1 MRNESAESRVRT
13 RSRVNVRL
21 GSSSSAASF
30 PASTL
35 HVSSRRCGCSRRGA
49 LRLLITATLAL
60 VAIAIAG
67 RALADAAIATDF
79 AQKNLAPSLAHPFGT
94 DWMGRDMLCRTLA
107 GLSTSVLVGV
117 ASAAVSS
124 VVAIVFAVASAF
136 GGRRLDAAIEWL
148 TDLVMGIP
156 HLILLILVSYALGRG
171 TLGVLVGVSLT
182 HWPSLSRVLRAEM
195 LQVSAQPFMACSCA
209 LGVSRLRLAVTHLV
223 PHVLPQYLIGLVL
236 LFPHAVL
243 HEASITF
250 LGFGLSPEEP
260 AIGVILSEALT
271 YLTAGAWWLALF
283 PGLALLAVVLLF
295 DMVCRTIASTALATA
310 APTTPVTTS
319 SATTATTSST
329 MSTTTSSTM
338 STFSASFSAVAG
350 NSVEKCR
357 RSGGDG
363 RWDCAGAGGD
373 AAVAGAVAQEPAQE
387 GEQPLL
393 QVEHLSMSFSRYEP
407 GVPFFQA
414 RRVNMP
420 VLNDLSLSVR
430 AGELVAV
437 VGASGSGKTLLADA
451 ILGLFEPNALVE
463 GSIRFAGQ
471 PLDAAKIARLRGR
484 GISLVPQSVTSL
496 DPLMRVGE
504 QVVGACGRGRVGR
517 ARRRERTARMRTLF
531 RELGLDAGVG
541 RMLPHELSGGMARR
555 VLVASALIDDPRL
568 IVADEPTPGLDMEL
582 AVRALGD
589 LRAFADAG
597 GAVLLITHD
606 LELALSVADRV
617 AVFRDGHV
625 VEEALVSSFA
635 RPELLS
641 HPFSQALWHAMPE
654 HGFAPAAPS
663 EAASHDTEVRGAER
677 CESEGD
683 RCVAGEGDGL

>member
-1 MRNESAESRVRT
+1 M
-13 RSRVNVRL
+13 
-21 GSSSSAASF
+21 
-30 PASTL
+30 
-35 HVSSRRCGCSRRGA
+35 
-49 LRLLITATLAL
+49 
-60 VAIAIAG
+60 AIAIAG
-67 RALADAAIATDF
+67 RALAGAAAATDF

-124 VVAIVFAVASAF
+124 IVAIALAVASAF

-156 HLILLILVSYALGRG
+156 HLILLILISYALGRG

-195 LQVSAQPFMACSCA
+195 LQVSAQPFMACSRA

-260 AIGVILSEALT
+260 AIGVILSEALS
-271 YLTAGAWWLALF
+271 YLTAGAWWLAVF

-295 DMVCRTIASTALATA
+295 DMVCRTVSSTALATA

-363 RWDCAGAGGD
+363 RWDRAGGGGD

-414 RRVNMP
+414 QRVNMP

-451 ILGLFEPNALVE
+451 IMGFFEPNALVE

-541 RMLPHELSGGMARR
+541 WMLPHELSGGMARR

-597 GAVLLITHD
+597 GAALLITHD

-625 VEEALVSSFA
+625 VEEAPVSSFA
-635 RPELLS
+635 QPELLS

>member
-1 MRNESAESRVRT
+1 MRNESAESRVRARAHT
-13 RSRVNVRL
+13 QL
-21 GSSSSAASF
+21 GSSGSAMAS
-30 PASTL
+30 PAPTL
-35 HVSSRRCGCSRRGA
+35 HVPPRRCGCGRRGA
-49 LRLLITATLAL
+49 LRLLVAAAFVL

-67 RALADAAIATDF
+67 RTLAGAAAATDF

-124 VVAIVFAVASAF
+124 IVAIALAVASAF
-136 GGRRLDAAIEWL
+136 GGHRLDAAIEWL

-156 HLILLILVSYALGRG
+156 HLILLILISYALGRG

-195 LQVSAQPFMACSCA
+195 LQVSAQPFMACSRA

-271 YLTAGAWWLALF
+271 YLTAGAWWLAVF
-283 PGLALLAVVLLF
+283 PGFALLAVVLLF
-295 DMVCRTIASTALATA
+295 DMVCRTVSSTVLATSASVTSVSSVSAASAPAASTVSPFFDSFGA
-310 APTTPVTTS
+310 A
-319 SATTATTSST
+319 
-329 MSTTTSSTM
+329 
-338 STFSASFSAVAG
+338 AG
-350 NSVEKCR
+350 DSVEKRR
-357 RSGGDG
+357 RSE
-363 RWDCAGAGGD
+363 GD
-373 AAVAGAVAQEPAQE
+373 AGMLREAAQAAVQEAASEE
-387 GEQPLL
+387 GQPLL
-393 QVEHLSMSFSRYEP
+393 QVERLSMSFSRYEP

-414 RRVNMP
+414 RQVNMP

-451 ILGLFEPNALVE
+451 ILGLFAPNARVE
-463 GSIRFAGQ
+463 GSIRFAGR
-471 PLDAAKIARLRGR
+471 PLGATGISGLRGR
-484 GISLVPQSVTSL
+484 GVSLVPQSVTSL

-504 QVVGACGRGRVGR
+504 QVVGTCGRGRVGR

-531 RELGLDAGVG
+531 RELGLDGSVE
-541 RMLPHELSGGMARR
+541 RMFPHELSGGMARR

-589 LRAFADAG
+589 LRTFADAG

-625 VEEALVSSFA
+625 VEEAPVSSFA
-635 RPELLS
+635 QPELLS

-654 HGFAPAAPS
+654 HGFAPSVPC
-663 EAASHDTEVRGAER
+663 EAVPRDAER
-677 CESEGD
+677 WELTRDIRTAGGGD
-683 RCVAGEGDGL
+683 SQ

>member
-1 MRNESAESRVRT
+1 M
-13 RSRVNVRL
+13 
-21 GSSSSAASF
+21 
-30 PASTL
+30 
-35 HVSSRRCGCSRRGA
+35 
-49 LRLLITATLAL
+49 
-60 VAIAIAG
+60 AIAIAG

-271 YLTAGAWWLALF
+271 YLTAGAWWLAVF

-357 RSGGDG
+357 RGGGDG
-363 RWDCAGAGGD
+363 RWDRAGGGGD

-393 QVEHLSMSFSRYEP
+393 QVEHLSMSFSRYES
-407 GVPFFQA
+407 GAPFFQA

-451 ILGLFEPNALVE
+451 IMGLFEPNALVE

-625 VEEALVSSFA
+625 VEEAPVSSFA
-635 RPELLS
+635 QPELLS

-683 RCVAGEGDGL
+683 RCVAGEGDSQ

>member
-1 MRNESAESRVRT
+1 MRNESAESRVRARAHT
-13 RSRVNVRL
+13 QL
-21 GSSSSAASF
+21 GSSGSAMAS
-30 PASTL
+30 PVPTL
-35 HVSSRRCGCSRRGA
+35 HVPPRRCGCGRRGA
-49 LRLLITATLAL
+49 LWLFVAAAFVL

-67 RALADAAIATDF
+67 RALAGAAAATDF

-124 VVAIVFAVASAF
+124 IVAIALAVASAF

-156 HLILLILVSYALGRG
+156 HLILLILISYALGRG

-195 LQVSAQPFMACSCA
+195 LQVSAQPFIACSRA

-260 AIGVILSEALT
+260 AIGVILSEALS
-271 YLTAGAWWLALF
+271 YLTAGAWWLAVF

-295 DMVCRTIASTALATA
+295 DMVCRTVSSTVLATSASATSVSSVSAASAPAASTVSPFFDSFGA
-310 APTTPVTTS
+310 A
-319 SATTATTSST
+319 
-329 MSTTTSSTM
+329 
-338 STFSASFSAVAG
+338 AG
-350 NSVEKCR
+350 DSVEKR
-357 RSGGDG
+357 RCSE
-363 RWDCAGAGGD
+363 GD
-373 AAVAGAVAQEPAQE
+373 AGVLREAAQEAAPGAASEE
-387 GEQPLL
+387 GQPLL
-393 QVEHLSMSFSRYEP
+393 QVERLSMSFSRYEP
-407 GVPFFQA
+407 GAPFFQA
-414 RRVNMP
+414 RQVNMP

-451 ILGLFEPNALVE
+451 ILGLFAPNARVE
-463 GSIRFAGQ
+463 GSMRFAGQ
-471 PLDAAKIARLRGR
+471 PLGAAGIAGLRGR
-484 GISLVPQSVTSL
+484 GVSLVPQSVTSL

-504 QVVGACGRGRVGR
+504 QVVGACGRGHAGGV
-517 ARRRERTARMRTLF
+517 RRRERTARMRTLF
-531 RELGLDAGVG
+531 RELGLDGSVE
-541 RMLPHELSGGMARR
+541 RMFPHELSGGMARR
-555 VLVASALIDDPRL
+555 VLVASALIDDPWL

-617 AVFRDGHV
+617 AVFRDGCV
-625 VEEALVSSFA
+625 VEEAPVSSFA
-635 RPELLS
+635 QPELLC
-641 HPFSQALWHAMPE
+641 HPFSRALWHAMPE
-654 HGFAPAAPS
+654 HEFASSVPR
-663 EAASHDTEVRGAER
+663 DAER
-677 CESEGD
+677 WELKRDTRTAGGGD
-683 RCVAGEGDGL
+683 SQ

>member
-1 MRNESAESRVRT
+1 M
-13 RSRVNVRL
+13 
-21 GSSSSAASF
+21 
-30 PASTL
+30 
-35 HVSSRRCGCSRRGA
+35 
-49 LRLLITATLAL
+49 L

-67 RALADAAIATDF
+67 RALAGAAAATDF

-156 HLILLILVSYALGRG
+156 HLILLILISYALGRG

-195 LQVSAQPFMACSCA
+195 LQVSAQPFMACSRA
-209 LGVSRLRLAVTHLV
+209 LGVSHLRLAVTHLV

-271 YLTAGAWWLALF
+271 YLTAGAWWLAVF

-319 SATTATTSST
+319 SARTA
-329 MSTTTSSTM
+329 TTSSTM

-363 RWDCAGAGGD
+363 RWDRAGGGGD

-393 QVEHLSMSFSRYEP
+393 QVEHLSMSFSRYES
-407 GVPFFQA
+407 GAPFFQA

-420 VLNDLSLSVR
+420 VLKDLSLSVR

-451 ILGLFEPNALVE
+451 ILGLFAPNARVE
-463 GSIRFAGQ
+463 GSIRFAGR
-471 PLDAAKIARLRGR
+471 PLGAAGIAGLRGR
-484 GISLVPQSVTSL
+484 GVSLVPQSVTSL

-504 QVVGACGRGRVGR
+504 QVVGACDRGRAGR

-555 VLVASALIDDPRL
+555 VLVASALIDDPWL

-625 VEEALVSSFA
+625 VEEAPVSSFA
-635 RPELLS
+635 QPELLGN
-641 HPFSQALWHAMPE
+641 PFSRALWHAMPE
-654 HGFAPAAPS
+654 HEFAPSVPC
-663 EAASHDTEVRGAER
+663 EAVSRDAER
-677 CESEGD
+677 WELTRDTRTAGGGD
-683 RCVAGEGDGL
+683 SQ

>member
-1 MRNESAESRVRT
+1 MRNESAESRVRARAHT
-13 RSRVNVRL
+13 QL
-21 GSSSSAASF
+21 GSSGSAMAS
-30 PASTL
+30 PAPTL
-35 HVSSRRCGCSRRGA
+35 HVPPRRCGCGRRGA
-49 LRLLITATLAL
+49 LRLLVAAALVL

-67 RALADAAIATDF
+67 RVLAGAAAATDF

-124 VVAIVFAVASAF
+124 IVAIALAVASAF
-136 GGRRLDAAIEWL
+136 GGHRLDAAIEWL

-156 HLILLILVSYALGRG
+156 HLILLILISYALGRG

-195 LQVSAQPFMACSCA
+195 LQVSAQPFMACSRA

-271 YLTAGAWWLALF
+271 YLTAGAWWLAVF

-319 SATTATTSST
+319 SATT
-329 MSTTTSSTM
+329 TTSSTM

-363 RWDCAGAGGD
+363 RWDRAGGGGD

-393 QVEHLSMSFSRYEP
+393 QVEHLSMSFSRYEL

-451 ILGLFEPNALVE
+451 ILGLFAPNARVE
-463 GSIRFAGQ
+463 GSIRFAGR
-471 PLDAAKIARLRGR
+471 PLDAAGIAGLRGR
-484 GISLVPQSVTSL
+484 GVSLVPQSVTSL

-504 QVVGACGRGRVGR
+504 QVVGACGRGRAGR

-531 RELGLDAGVG
+531 RELGLDGSVE
-541 RMLPHELSGGMARR
+541 RMFPHELSGGMARR
-555 VLVASALIDDPRL
+555 VLVASALIDDPWL

-597 GAVLLITHD
+597 GTVLLITHD

-617 AVFRDGHV
+617 AVFRDGRV
-625 VEEALVSSFA
+625 VEEAPVSSFA
-635 RPELLS
+635 QPELLS

>member
-1 MRNESAESRVRT
+1 M
-13 RSRVNVRL
+13 
-21 GSSSSAASF
+21 
-30 PASTL
+30 
-35 HVSSRRCGCSRRGA
+35 
-49 LRLLITATLAL
+49 
-60 VAIAIAG
+60 AIAIAG

-156 HLILLILVSYALGRG
+156 HLILLILISYALGRG

-195 LQVSAQPFMACSCA
+195 LQVSAQPFMACSRA

-271 YLTAGAWWLALF
+271 YLTAGAWWLAVF

-363 RWDCAGAGGD
+363 RWDRAGGGGD

-393 QVEHLSMSFSRYEP
+393 QVEHLSMSFSRYEL

-451 ILGLFEPNALVE
+451 IMGLFEPNALVE

-531 RELGLDAGVG
+531 RELGLDGSVE
-541 RMLPHELSGGMARR
+541 RMFPHELSGGMARR

-625 VEEALVSSFA
+625 VEEAPVSSFA
-635 RPELLS
+635 QPELLS

>member
-1 MRNESAESRVRT
+1 MLNESAESRVRT
-13 RSRVNVRL
+13 RAHMQP
-21 GSSSSAASF
+21 GSGSSAAPS
-30 PASTL
+30 PAPPL
-35 HVSSRRCGCSRRGA
+35 HVPPRRCGCGRRGA
-49 LRLLITATLAL
+49 FRLLVAATLAL

-136 GGRRLDAAIEWL
+136 GGRCLDAAIEWL

-271 YLTAGAWWLALF
+271 YFTAGAWWLAVF

-295 DMVCRTIASTALATA
+295 DMVCRTVSSTALATA

-363 RWDCAGAGGD
+363 RWDRAGGGGD

-393 QVEHLSMSFSRYEP
+393 KVEHLSMSFSRYES
-407 GVPFFQA
+407 GAPFFQA

-451 ILGLFEPNALVE
+451 IMGLFEPNALVE

-484 GISLVPQSVTSL
+484 GISLVSQSVTSL

-531 RELGLDAGVG
+531 RELELDGSVE
-541 RMLPHELSGGMARR
+541 RMFPHELSGGMARR
-555 VLVASALIDDPRL
+555 VLVASALIDDSRL

-625 VEEALVSSFA
+625 VEEAPVSSFA
-635 RPELLS
+635 QPELLS

-654 HGFAPAAPS
+654 HEFAPSVPCDAVLR
-663 EAASHDTEVRGAER
+663 DAER
-677 CESEGD
+677 WELTRDTRTAGGGD
-683 RCVAGEGDGL
+683 SQ

>member
-1 MRNESAESRVRT
+1 MRNESAESRVRARAHT
-13 RSRVNVRL
+13 QL
-21 GSSSSAASF
+21 GSSGSAMAS
-30 PASTL
+30 PAPTL
-35 HVSSRRCGCSRRGA
+35 HVPPRRCGCGRRGA
-49 LRLLITATLAL
+49 LRLLVAAALVL

-67 RALADAAIATDF
+67 RVLAGAAAATDF

-124 VVAIVFAVASAF
+124 IVAIALAVASAF
-136 GGRRLDAAIEWL
+136 GGHRLDAAIEWL

-156 HLILLILVSYALGRG
+156 HLILLILISYALGRG

-195 LQVSAQPFMACSCA
+195 LQVSAQPFMACSRA

-271 YLTAGAWWLALF
+271 YLTAGAWWLAVF

-295 DMVCRTIASTALATA
+295 DMVCRTVSSTVLATSASTTSVSSVSA
-310 APTTPVTTS
+310 A
-319 SATTATTSST
+319 SAPAAST
-329 MSTTTSSTM
+329 VSP
-338 STFSASFSAVAG
+338 FFDSFGAAAG
-350 NSVEKCR
+350 DSVEKR
-357 RSGGDG
+357 RCSE
-363 RWDCAGAGGD
+363 GD
-373 AAVAGAVAQEPAQE
+373 AGMLREAAQEAAQAASEE
-387 GEQPLL
+387 GQPLL
-393 QVEHLSMSFSRYEP
+393 QVERLSMSFSRYEP
-407 GVPFFQA
+407 GAPFFQA
-414 RRVNMP
+414 RQVNMP

-430 AGELVAV
+430 AGELIAV

-451 ILGLFEPNALVE
+451 ILGLFAPNALVE
-463 GSIRFAGQ
+463 GSIRFAGR
-471 PLDAAKIARLRGR
+471 PLGATGIAGLRGR
-484 GISLVPQSVTSL
+484 GVSLVPQSVTSL

-531 RELGLDAGVG
+531 RELGLDGSVE
-541 RMLPHELSGGMARR
+541 RMFPHELSGGMARR
-555 VLVASALIDDPRL
+555 VLVASALLDAPRL
-568 IVADEPTPGLDMEL
+568 IVADEPPPGLDVEL

-617 AVFRDGHV
+617 AVFRDGRV
-625 VEEALVSSFA
+625 VEEAPVSSFQ
-635 RPELLS
+635 RPELLC
-641 HPFSQALWHAMPE
+641 HPFSRALWHAMPE
-654 HGFAPAAPS
+654 HEFAPSVPC
-663 EAASHDTEVRGAER
+663 EAVPRAAER
-677 CESEGD
+677 RELKRDTGTAEG
-683 RCVAGEGDGL
+683 GDSQ

>member
-1 MRNESAESRVRT
+1 MRNESAESRVRARAHT
-13 RSRVNVRL
+13 QLDSS
-21 GSSSSAASF
+21 GSAMAS
-30 PASTL
+30 PAPTL
-35 HVSSRRCGCSRRGA
+35 HVPSRRCGCGRRGA
-49 LRLLITATLAL
+49 LRLLVAATLVL
-60 VAIAIAG
+60 VGIAIAG
-67 RALADAAIATDF
+67 RALAGAAAATDF

-124 VVAIVFAVASAF
+124 IVAIALAVASAF
-136 GGRRLDAAIEWL
+136 GGHRLDAAIEWL

-156 HLILLILVSYALGRG
+156 HLILLILISYALGRG

-195 LQVSAQPFMACSCA
+195 LQVSAQPFMACSRA

-271 YLTAGAWWLALF
+271 YLTAGAWWLAVF

-295 DMVCRTIASTALATA
+295 DMVCRTVSSAVLATSASTTSVSSVSA
-310 APTTPVTTS
+310 A
-319 SATTATTSST
+319 SAPAAST
-329 MSTTTSSTM
+329 VSP
-338 STFSASFSAVAG
+338 FFDSFGAAAG
-350 NSVEKCR
+350 GSVEKRR
-357 RSGGDG
+357 RSE
-363 RWDCAGAGGD
+363 GD
-373 AAVAGAVAQEPAQE
+373 AGMLREAAQE
-387 GEQPLL
+387 GVQEAAQEEGQPLL
-393 QVEHLSMSFSRYEP
+393 KVEHLSMSFSRYEP
-407 GVPFFQA
+407 GAPFFQA
-414 RRVNMP
+414 RQVNMP

-430 AGELVAV
+430 AGELIAV

-451 ILGLFEPNALVE
+451 ILGLFAPNARVE
-463 GSIRFAGQ
+463 GSIRFAGR
-471 PLDAAKIARLRGR
+471 PLGATGIAGLRGR
-484 GISLVPQSVTSL
+484 GVSLVPQSVTSL

-531 RELGLDAGVG
+531 RELGLDGSVE
-541 RMLPHELSGGMARR
+541 RMFPHELSGGMARR
-555 VLVASALIDDPRL
+555 VLVASALIDDPWL

-617 AVFRDGHV
+617 AVFRDGCV
-625 VEEALVSSFA
+625 VEEAPVSSFQ
-635 RPELLS
+635 RPELLC
-641 HPFSQALWHAMPE
+641 HPFSRALWHAMPE
-654 HGFAPAAPS
+654 HEFAPSVPC
-663 EAASHDTEVRGAER
+663 EAASRDAER
-677 CESEGD
+677 WELKRDTRTAGGGD
-683 RCVAGEGDGL
+683 SQ